1 MDYKSKYNNYV
12 TNPLKIFFFLKIYSI
27 PNFFPILFSLLIIF
41 LLIKIYIYIY
51 IYIYFLFMC
60 CLFV

>member
-12 TNPLKIFFFLKIYSI
+12 TKTLKIFFFLKIYSI
-27 PNFFPILFSLLIIF
+27 SNFFPILFSLLIIF

-51 IYIYFLFMC
+51 LLISYGLAF
-60 CLFV
+60 

>member
-27 PNFFPILFSLLIIF
+27 PNFFSNTFFTAYNFFIN
-41 LLIKIYIYIY
+41 KDIYIYIFASY
-51 IYIYFLFMC
+51 GLAF
-60 CLFV
+60 